1 MTPEDLAAARAALGL
16 TAAALGRAL
25 ELEGR
30 DPGQQVLRWESG
42 KAAIPGPARVAV
54 RYMLAEASRM
64 AQEAANP
71 PPVTDAPPSRAEAV
85 YEALRAPRTDA
96 EPKAT
101 RRRG

>member
-54 RYMLAEASRM
+54 RYMLAEASRN
-64 AQEAANP
+64 AQEAQPGTIGLAA
-71 PPVTDAPPSRAEAV
+71 PVSPALEASQSQDAPSK
-85 YEALRAPRTDA
+85 TS
-96 EPKAT
+96 